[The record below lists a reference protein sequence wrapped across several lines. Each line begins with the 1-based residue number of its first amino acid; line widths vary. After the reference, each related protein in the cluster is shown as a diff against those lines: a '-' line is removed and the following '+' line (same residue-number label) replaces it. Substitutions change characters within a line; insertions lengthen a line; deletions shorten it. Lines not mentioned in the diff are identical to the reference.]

1 MLNLP
6 QEIVTD
12 ILSRLPVKSLLRFRC
27 VSKPWRSLIDSK
39 DFVKLHLHQSTETN
53 SNRCL
58 LIEDTLLDIFAV
70 DLDSFERL
78 DLGLCWNPSTRKLK
92 ELPPTP
98 LESPGD
104 VKVYVNELYG
114 FGYDSKSDDYKVVRV
129 TEVGDGQDGQYLYSE
144 TKIYSLKSNSWTRV
158 DNYPHIL
165 PSGKRVWGVYL
176 NDALHTVVKHCHHCE
191 SIMAFDLGTAKHH
204 ELPRPDLTGENI
216 GVASVEVMGGYLTV
230 LVPRKMN
237 ISEIWVMKEYGVK
250 ESWTKLLC
258 FVPPIAEPYMNLTP
272 LAYLKKGDEV
282 LLNYDGRCLLAY
294 SLRKR
299 AVRIVDVPGLVPQ
312 FYDVA
317 FFGTS
322 FYAEVCVGSLVSL
335 DSPSEDD
342 GSEKQSVQD
351 QEKANEDNNNR
362 DDFCQW
368 VSSWKPSKLP
378 TLSLEYFK
386 SYGVNHVQEQYGWA
400 MILIRMTT
408 IRLLGWSGMAFLWV
422 VCRSPQAHI
431 CSLNSNSWKKV
442 KDFPLIVAFYLAK
455 EEYYEVP
462 KPEHSGVD
470 LGLSSVENA
479 EGLGCIERLTEM
491 PTLPF
496 EIIED
501 ILRRLPVKTLKRFRA
516 VAKSWCFLID
526 SENFIKLHLRQSLVS
541 NSHRSLILG
550 GLGLYTIDLDSLDK
564 THVIKPPF
572 YYKSVD
578 GISNSCNG
586 IVLVMSEP
594 PILWNP
600 FSRDYKVLPE
610 CSVEYP
616 VELDSYSKTSY
627 GFGYDSTNDDYKI
640 VRVVEFRNETTHVWT
655 HSETT
660 IYSLKSNCWRRIEG
674 FPYPLPFLR
683 GYWRVHINGA
693 LHTPVEELH
702 IHEARIMAFSVERE
716 KHYEVT
722 MPPGIRTRGVDMSLD
737 VIGGCLSLV
746 CAQRSRVVIWVMKE
760 YGVKE
765 SWTKLLSICPPAIER
780 DHFVKPLAYSR
791 EGDKILLNC
800 DDKRLVWYDLSKKTV
815 ENVSVDGMPFIFYAE
830 ACVESLISFGCPDA
844 VKKRVQERKK
854 ERKIVLTAALVVYFF
869 STARM
874 TATKAIGEREK
885 VFLMINDMKCVYRD
899 MLDDKAGLKPDT
911 HTYTSFITGH
921 CRRNDLGSAS
931 KIFMTMPQKGCQRY
945 VVSYNNLIHG
955 LCEAARVDEAKR
967 LFLQMGNDNCFP
979 NVRTYTILIDVLCGL
994 DRRLEA
1000 LSLFQEMKDKGC
1012 EPNFRT
1018 YTVLIDGACK
1028 DGMLDEARKI
1038 LGTML
1043 DNRLVPN
1050 VVTYN
1055 ALVDGFCKKGMVDTA
1070 FEIFDMM
1077 E

>member
-1 MLNLP
+1 
-6 QEIVTD
+6 
-12 ILSRLPVKSLLRFRC
+12 
-27 VSKPWRSLIDSK
+27 
-39 DFVKLHLHQSTETN
+39 
-53 SNRCL
+53 
-58 LIEDTLLDIFAV
+58 
-70 DLDSFERL
+70 
-78 DLGLCWNPSTRKLK
+78 
-92 ELPPTP
+92 
-98 LESPGD
+98 
-104 VKVYVNELYG
+104 
-114 FGYDSKSDDYKVVRV
+114 
-129 TEVGDGQDGQYLYSE
+129 
-144 TKIYSLKSNSWTRV
+144 
-158 DNYPHIL
+158 
-165 PSGKRVWGVYL
+165 
-176 NDALHTVVKHCHHCE
+176 
-191 SIMAFDLGTAKHH
+191 
-204 ELPRPDLTGENI
+204 
-216 GVASVEVMGGYLTV
+216 
-230 LVPRKMN
+230 
-237 ISEIWVMKEYGVK
+237 
-250 ESWTKLLC
+250 
-258 FVPPIAEPYMNLTP
+258 
-272 LAYLKKGDEV
+272 
-282 LLNYDGRCLLAY
+282 
-294 SLRKR
+294 
-299 AVRIVDVPGLVPQ
+299 
-312 FYDVA
+312 
-317 FFGTS
+317 
-322 FYAEVCVGSLVSL
+322 
-335 DSPSEDD
+335 
-342 GSEKQSVQD
+342 
-351 QEKANEDNNNR
+351 
-362 DDFCQW
+362 
-368 VSSWKPSKLP
+368 
-378 TLSLEYFK
+378 
-386 SYGVNHVQEQYGWA
+386 
-400 MILIRMTT
+400 
-408 IRLLGWSGMAFLWV
+408 
-422 VCRSPQAHI
+422 
-431 CSLNSNSWKKV
+431 
-442 KDFPLIVAFYLAK
+442 
-455 EEYYEVP
+455 
-462 KPEHSGVD
+462 
-470 LGLSSVENA
+470 
-479 EGLGCIERLTEM
+479 M

-586 IVLVMSEP
+586 IVVVMSEP
-594 PILWNP
+594 PVLWNP

-627 GFGYDSTNDDYKI
+627 GFGYDSPNDDYKI

-746 CAQRSRVVIWVMKE
+746 CAQR
-760 YGVKE
+760 
-765 SWTKLLSICPPAIER
+765 
-780 DHFVKPLAYSR
+780 

-844 VKKRVQERKK
+844 VKRRVQERKK
-854 ERKIVLTAALVVYFF
+854 ERKISNKRDDFLSEGFKSMFKVPKL
-869 STARM
+869 
-874 TATKAIGEREK
+874 AIQKELQ

-899 MLDDKAGLKPDT
+899 LLDDKAGLKPDT
-911 HTYTSFITGH
+911 HTYTPFITGH

-931 KIFMTMPQKGCQRY
+931 KIFMTMPQKGCQRC
-945 VVSYNNLIHG
+945 VVSYNNLMHG

-967 LFLQMGNDNCFP
+967 LFLQMGNDTCFP

-1012 EPNFRT
+1012 EPNIHT